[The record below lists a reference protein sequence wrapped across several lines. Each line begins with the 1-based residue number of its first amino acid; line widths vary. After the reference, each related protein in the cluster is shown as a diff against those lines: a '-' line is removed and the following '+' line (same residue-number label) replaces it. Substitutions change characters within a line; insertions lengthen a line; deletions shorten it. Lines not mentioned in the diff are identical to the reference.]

1 VAFNYNLLSQ
11 IKQAA
16 AKQADAEQM
25 RDKPQSEHLPPSTEG
40 SAPPGGFFWRG
51 ADGRIYDLTDFSENK
66 EIEQQFD
73 KLFMSLPNLV
83 KGRMGPS
90 SGSKKDQNDK
100 QEKKE
105 EKSEKEAA
113 LSLSKLAAGPFRLRR
128 QQPVYQQRNK
138 YMPVFEQP
146 AAQQQFVAPEQSA
159 PPAPEPVPTVDTTGL
174 DALLPQNLQRGAE
187 NLNKQR
193 YGFNML
199 SQLFGGPNVAT
210 PMAPDQ
216 SVPNF
221 EIPPGTPQGG
231 GEPGVPTAPQIT
243 PSYIYDRFKAL
254 PSELAQKA
262 RLVNSEMK
270 RNYLKDL
277 SDKSIVR
284 QSKGNYYFQHTPEE
298 ELRIQQK
305 LNDPRFSQFKDEFKE
320 KDRNIAAQ
328 SLRDAN
334 RIQRKKDMQTEVRQF
349 DPTAPARGD
358 DAVTYR
364 QPTFADKP
372 DPYAQFSDQALE
384 NFAAPLSL
392 LDPRTRDK
400 INFEGRRALLNQN
413 RLDLTKQI
421 AGLETAIENKKQMGE
436 ITGTGYSPLND
447 PDQERMNQLQ
457 TQLAKSDRESSQVL
471 NDRYRMGFGDFLSP
485 DIVGESFKNIR
496 DQAGKQRSLNRARN
510 QQDLENAYDVYD
522 SLYNPDQTQRVDRSS
537 ETVDP
542 YVLRDRQRQL
552 AVPGSSPTAPAL
564 SARDRA
570 KALAE
575 GTAAPEASRD
585 PMSLSSLMPQQA
597 GAKPQSRAS
606 LAALGLGDSETAGQ
620 AGAGAQVSA
629 PRTDIGGLTA
639 TSEPSTAANAAAA
652 GMIAPN
658 LAGTPLSA
666 LAPSLLGASK
676 SQERSYNVPEQASAS
691 SSTEPSGAIPGI
703 TMNTQDVA
711 APSGEVPGITMNQGN
726 VPGLDAL
733 AAKAAP
739 AAAAAAAPN
748 SVAAV
753 KERTGGNWDN
763 VIQAAKERGN
773 PSVQPGFAKAPKPE
787 PSFLDEA
794 KGLQPRIDALREKYD
809 MMARAGITDD
819 AFKVK
824 READDLAAQQ
834 AEMRRVHYEDAKA
847 KRENTQQDALAAIR
861 QRARDRGLAFSEPG
875 AKPDGA
881 QFINADVGG
890 PNPNARLAG
899 EGAALAPRAVPAQ
912 RPRQPYQRPP
922 ENTVVGAPRP
932 DSGGPSLITS
942 QFSGGSS
949 QPQRASGIG
958 YGPDGRR
965 TFTPPAQESKIE
977 APAASGAKPNNFNP
991 ATGKLVGSRTNTA
1004 SPNK

>member
-1 VAFNYNLLSQ
+1 MAFNYNLLSQ

-73 KLFMSLPNLV
+73 KLFTSLPNLV

-90 SGSKKDQNDK
+90 SGSKKDQNEK

-128 QQPVYQQRNK
+128 QQPAYQQRNK

-210 PMAPDQ
+210 PMAPDR
-216 SVPNF
+216 SELGF

-231 GEPGVPTAPQIT
+231 GEPGAPTAPQIT
-243 PSYIYDRFKAL
+243 PSYIYDRFKTL

-320 KDRNIAAQ
+320 RDRNIAAQ

-334 RIQRKKDMQTEVRQF
+334 RIQRQKDMQTEVRQF

-392 LDPRTRDK
+392 LDPKTRDS
-400 INFEGRRALLNQN
+400 IGFQGRRALRDQ
-413 RLDLTKQI
+413 RELDLTKEI
-421 AGLETAIENKKQMGE
+421 AGLETSIANKKQMGE
-436 ITGTGYSPLND
+436 ITGTGYSPLNN
-447 PDQERMNQLQ
+447 PEEERINQLQ
-457 TQLAKSDRESSQVL
+457 SQLSALKDRSTREM
-471 NDRYRMGFGDFLSP
+471 NDRYRMGYGDFLSP
-485 DIVGESFKNIR
+485 EIVNENLKNIK
-496 DQAGKQRSLNRARN
+496 DQANKNYDYSNRKNR
-510 QQDLENAYDVYD
+510 QGLSEAYDVYD
-522 SLYNPDQTQRVDRSS
+522 SLYNPDQTQRVDRSY

-552 AVPGSSPTAPAL
+552 AVPGASPTAPAL
-564 SARDRA
+564 SARDKAR
-570 KALAE
+570 ALAE
-575 GTAAPEASRD
+575 GTTAPEASRD
-585 PMSLSSLMPQQA
+585 PMALSNLMPQQV

-629 PRTDIGGLTA
+629 PKTDIGGLTA

-676 SQERSYNVPEQASAS
+676 AQERSYSVPEQASAS

-703 TMNTQDVA
+703 TMNTQDVS

-733 AAKAAP
+733 AAKPTTAP
-739 AAAAAAAPN
+739 ASN

-881 QFINADVGG
+881 QFINADVVG

-899 EGAALAPRAVPAQ
+899 EGAAPAPRAVPAQ

>member
-1 VAFNYNLLSQ
+1 MAFNYNLLSQ

-73 KLFMSLPNLV
+73 KLFTSLPNLV

-90 SGSKKDQNDK
+90 SGSKKDHNEK

-105 EKSEKEAA
+105 EESEKEAA
-113 LSLSKLAAGPFRLRR
+113 LSLQKLAFRPIRR
-128 QQPVYQQRNK
+128 LFNRGQQPAYQQQNK

-146 AAQQQFVAPEQSA
+146 APQQQFVAPEQTAPTA
-159 PPAPEPVPTVDTTGL
+159 PPPVASGLGL
-174 DALLPQNLQRGAE
+174 DSIFPESMRRFGID
-187 NLNKQR
+187 R
-193 YGFNML
+193 FN
-199 SQLFGGPNVAT
+199 SLFVPR
-210 PMAPDQ
+210 DQ
-216 SVPNF
+216 SVPGFEIPPGTPQGGGEPGAIPPAEDQGVPGF

-231 GEPGVPTAPQIT
+231 GEPGVKEP
-243 PSYIYDRFKAL
+243 PSLEEIR
-254 PSELAQKA
+254 
-262 RLVNSEMK
+262 
-270 RNYLKDL
+270 KDL
-277 SDKSIVR
+277 NKYKS
-284 QSKGNYYFQHTPEE
+284 T
-298 ELRIQQK
+298 
-305 LNDPRFSQFKDEFKE
+305 LN
-320 KDRNIAAQ
+320 
-328 SLRDAN
+328 SL
-334 RIQRKKDMQTEVRQF
+334 
-349 DPTAPARGD
+349 P
-358 DAVTYR
+358 
-364 QPTFADKP
+364 
-372 DPYAQFSDQALE
+372 
-384 NFAAPLSL
+384 
-392 LDPRTRDK
+392 TRDK
-400 INFEGRRALLNQN
+400 A
-413 RLDLTKQI
+413 
-421 AGLETAIENKKQMGE
+421 
-436 ITGTGYSPLND
+436 
-447 PDQERMNQLQ
+447 
-457 TQLAKSDRESSQVL
+457 
-471 NDRYRMGFGDFLSP
+471 
-485 DIVGESFKNIR
+485 
-496 DQAGKQRSLNRARN
+496 RSLAE
-510 QQDLENAYDVYD
+510 QDYIPEKDLE
-522 SLYNPDQTQRVDRSS
+522 
-537 ETVDP
+537 
-542 YVLRDRQRQL
+542 
-552 AVPGSSPTAPAL
+552 L
-564 SARDRA
+564 S
-570 KALAE
+570 KL
-575 GTAAPEASRD
+575 
-585 PMSLSSLMPQQA
+585 LPQPA
-597 GAKPQSRAS
+597 GAKPKSRVQAP
-606 LAALGLGDSETAGQ
+606 LLGDTNPVDEYLGTPAG
-620 AGAGAQVSA
+620 
-629 PRTDIGGLTA
+629 
-639 TSEPSTAANAAAA
+639 PSLKEISSPEAYAAA
-652 GMIAPN
+652 GSMLAPN

-666 LAPSLLGASK
+666 LALPAAALNKSEEKIRVPYSDVNDVSSPEAIAAAGSMLAPNLSGTPLSALALPAAASDK
-676 SQERSYNVPEQASAS
+676 SKEMLRLPPEKPVTDAYEQGG
-691 SSTEPSGAIPGI
+691 GAIPGV
-703 TMNTQDVA
+703 TMNTQEIPI
-711 APSGEVPGITMNQGN
+711 PSGEIPGITMNQGN
-726 VPGLDAL
+726 IPGLDAL
-733 AAKAAP
+733 TLAGVTKNKP
-739 AAAAAAAPN
+739 TTTPN

-819 AFKVK
+819 AFRVK

-881 QFINADVGG
+881 QFINADVAG

-899 EGAALAPRAVPAQ
+899 EGVPPAPRAVQAQ
-912 RPRQPYQRPP
+912 RQRQPYQRPP